1 MKSVKK
7 PIKPSVTKSAGKAST
22 KRKSGNLI
30 PDVKV
35 SKTGNKVKSKTL
47 LQMLGDLQPHDH
59 LCLIYEFPEER
70 LKTAI
75 PFIQMGLNK
84 KEKCFYITDSAGTR
98 EIRKHLIKSGVDTDA
113 REKSGRIN
121 ILDKLDV
128 YTDKGIFNPDKMIA
142 FLINETDKAIAE
154 KYSALR
160 IVFEMDKLFHQN
172 TRPDIFLEYE
182 AKLNR
187 DFFPHYPC
195 IAIGLFNQQQ
205 IDAEIIKGII
215 MTHPKLIKGD
225 RIYHNFYY
233 VPPVEFLNAK
243 RSEMEVKH
251 WLNNLEREQ
260 RTLESLQESEEK
272 LHSIFRVAPTGIGMV
287 VNRALVEANDR
298 FCEMTGY
305 TREELIGLE
314 ASGIYASQYDF
325 EYVGKEK
332 YRQIGEKGSGSVE
345 TRLKRKDGTII
356 HVFMSSTPIDPG
368 DYDRGVVFT
377 ALDITDYKKA
387 EQALEDEAV
396 RRRILIEQSRDG
408 IVILD
413 NDGGVFEANKRF
425 AEMLRYTADE
435 VKELHVWDW
444 DTQWPREHLME
455 MIRSVDEAG
464 DRFETYHRRKDGT
477 IYDVEISTNGAICG
491 GQKLIFC
498 VCRDITDRKQAELAL
513 HKSEEKYRQV
523 VENAT
528 EAIFIAQDNEIKFAN
543 QRTAQIMGYTQ
554 KEILSTPFVQFVYPD
569 DRKMVNDLYI
579 KHIKGFEGADSN
591 DFRVVCKSGEIKWAQ
606 VNVISI
612 EWEGRRAT
620 LNFGSDITER
630 KQLERERQ
638 RIDKLESVGTL
649 AGGIAHDFNNI
660 LTGILGNI
668 SLAIMK
674 AQAHNN
680 DINEILKEAEK
691 ASLRAKDLTQQLLT
705 FARGGAPVKKLMSV
719 SQLISETVSF
729 ALRGSNVDCQF
740 SIPDDLWQVEIDE
753 GQIGQVISNLVLNAR
768 QSMPTGGMIQV
779 KAENVKIRADQHTE
793 QDIQLQPGE
802 YIKIAV
808 TDHGIGI
815 PPQYID
821 KIFDPY
827 FTTKQT
833 GSGLGLATC
842 YSIVHN
848 HNGHIGV
855 ASEVGAGSTFYIYLP
870 SSEVKVKTPEFDVTL
885 DLPFEKGRVLIMD
898 DEKVVTDIASRM
910 LKYMGYA
917 DIVCAADG
925 DEAIKLYRESME
937 AGVPFSVVILDL
949 TIPGGKGGT
958 ETIKELLE
966 TDPEVNAIV
975 SSGYSDNMTMARYSE
990 FGFKAVVS
998 KPYTIEELG
1007 KTLRQVM
1014 MEKSRSDKGK
1024 KKGKK

>member
-1 MKSVKK
+1 VKSGNK
-7 PIKPSVTKSAGKAST
+7 PVESSVNKPSGKAST
-22 KRKSGNLI
+22 KRKGNNLV
-30 PDVKV
+30 PDK
-35 SKTGNKVKSKTL
+35 KINMTGFKGADKTL
-47 LQMLGDLQPHDH
+47 LQLLEGLQPHDH
-59 LCLIYEFPEER
+59 LCIIYESSTER
-70 LKTAI
+70 YETVISL
-75 PFIQMGLNK
+75 IQAAFNK
-84 KEKCFYITDSAGTR
+84 KEKCLYITYSSEVKEFHQVIAKAGIDITTGKKPGQLH
-98 EIRKHLIKSGVDTDA
+98 II
-113 REKSGRIN
+113 
-121 ILDKLDV
+121 DKVDV
-128 YTDKGIFNPDKMIA
+128 YTGKGIFDPGKMIA
-142 FLINETDKAIAE
+142 FLIGETKKALAE

-160 IVFEMDKLFHQN
+160 ILFEMGALIPPD
-172 TRPDIFLEYE
+172 TSTDIFLEFE
-182 AKLNR
+182 ARLNR
-187 DFFPHYPC
+187 DFSPHYPC
-195 IAIGLFNQQQ
+195 MAVCYYDWRKL
-205 IDAEIIKGII
+205 DPEIMKGII
-215 MTHPKLIKGD
+215 MTHPLLVKGGN
-225 RIYHNFYY
+225 IYHNFYY

-243 RSEMEVKH
+243 RSELEVIH

-260 RTLESLQESEEK
+260 KTLEALRESEEK

-287 VNRALVEANDR
+287 INRTLVEANDR

-305 TREELIGLE
+305 TREELIGLGS
-314 ASGIYASQYDF
+314 SGIYASYEEF
-325 EYVGKEK
+325 EFVGMEK
-332 YRQIGEKGSGSVE
+332 YRQIEKTGSGSVE

-356 HVFMSSTPIDPG
+356 DVLMSSTPIDPG
-368 DYDRGVVFT
+368 DLSRGVVFN

-396 RRRILIEQSRDG
+396 RRRILVEQSRDG

-413 NDGGVFEANKRF
+413 NDGKVFEANRRF
-425 AEMLRYTADE
+425 AEMLRYTPDE

-455 MIRSVDEAG
+455 MIRNIDEAG
-464 DRFETYHRRKDGT
+464 DQFETYHRRKDGT
-477 IYDVEISTNGAICG
+477 IYDVEISTNGAVCS
-491 GQKLIFC
+491 GQKLVFC
-498 VCRDITDRKQAELAL
+498 VCRDITDRKQAESAL

-528 EAIFIAQDNEIKFAN
+528 EAIFIAQDDRIKFAN
-543 QRTAQIMGYTQ
+543 QITAQIIGYTQ
-554 KEILSTPFVQFVYPD
+554 EEILSTPFIQFVYPD
-569 DRKMVNDLYI
+569 DRQVVNNHYI
-579 KHIKGFEGADSN
+579 EHLKGLEGADSY
-591 DFRVVCKSGEIKWAQ
+591 DFRVVCKSGEVKWVQ
-606 VNVISI
+606 LNVISI

-674 AQAHNN
+674 AQTYNN

-705 FARGGAPVKKLMSV
+705 FARGGAPVKKMMLV
-719 SQLISETVSF
+719 SQLISDTVSF
-729 ALRGSNVDCQF
+729 ALRGSNVNCQF

-768 QSMPTGGMIQV
+768 QSMPTGGIIQV
-779 KAENVKIRADQHTE
+779 TAGNVKVNADQHAE
-793 QDIQLQPGE
+793 QDMPLPPGE
-802 YIKIAV
+802 YIKISV

-855 ASEVGAGSTFYIYLP
+855 ESKVGAGSTFYIYLP
-870 SSEVKVKTPEFDVTL
+870 SSGAKIETAAFDIKL
-885 DLPFEKGRVLIMD
+885 DVQFEKGRVLIMD
-898 DEKVVTDIASRM
+898 DEEVVTDIAGRM
-910 LKYMGYA
+910 LKYMGYT
-917 DIVCAADG
+917 DIIYAANG
-925 DEAIKLYRESME
+925 DEAINLYQESMK
-937 AGVPFSVVILDL
+937 GGIPFSVVILDL

-958 ETIKELLE
+958 DTIKELLKI
-966 TDPEVNAIV
+966 DPDVKAIV
-975 SSGYSDNMTMARYSE
+975 SSGYSDNMTMAKYSE

-998 KPYTIEELG
+998 KPYTIEQLG
-1007 KTLRQVM
+1007 EALQQVM
-1014 MEKSRSDKGK
+1014 VKKNRSDNGK

>member
-1 MKSVKK
+1 MKSGKKSVKSSVGK
-7 PIKPSVTKSAGKAST
+7 PGRKTST
-22 KRKSGNLI
+22 KRQDSNLI
-30 PDVKV
+30 PDVKINRTG
-35 SKTGNKVKSKTL
+35 SKVTGKTL
-47 LQMLGDLQPHDH
+47 LQMLEELQPHDH
-59 LCLIYEFPEER
+59 LCLIYESPEEI
-70 LKTAI
+70 LETAI
-75 PFIQMGLNK
+75 PFIRIALNK
-84 KEKCFYITDSAGTR
+84 NEKCFYITDSRGTKQ
-98 EIRKHLIKSGVDTDA
+98 IRKYMTKVGIDIITV
-113 REKSGRIN
+113 EKSGQLHI
-121 ILDKLDV
+121 IDKVDA
-128 YTDKGIFNPDKMIA
+128 YTDKGIFDPDKMIA
-142 FLINETDKAIAE
+142 FLISETEKAIAE
-154 KYSALR
+154 KYAALTL
-160 IVFEMDKLFHQN
+160 VLEMDNLLHIDAN
-172 TRPDIFLEYE
+172 PDIFLEYE
-182 AKLNR
+182 ARLNR

-195 IAIGLFNQQQ
+195 LAIGQYDRRKL
-205 IDAEIIKGII
+205 DPEIIKGII
-215 MTHPKLIKGD
+215 MTHPLLIKGGH
-225 RIYHNFYY
+225 IYHNFYY

-243 RSEMEVKH
+243 RAELEVNH
-251 WLNNLEREQ
+251 WLNNLEREH

-287 VNRALVEANDR
+287 INRSLIEANDR

-314 ASGIYASQYDF
+314 ASGIYASPDAF
-325 EYVGKEK
+325 EFVGREK
-332 YRQIGEKGSGSVE
+332 YRQIAEGGSGSVE

-356 HVFMSSTPIDPG
+356 DVLMSSTPIDPEDFG
-368 DYDRGVVFT
+368 RGVVFT

-396 RRRILIEQSRDG
+396 RRRMLVEQSRDG

-413 NDGGVFEANKRF
+413 NDGKVFEANKRF
-425 AEMLRYTADE
+425 AEMLRYTPDE

-444 DTQWPREHLME
+444 DTQWPRKHLME

-477 IYDVEISTNGAICG
+477 IYDVEISTNGAICS

-498 VCRDITDRKQAELAL
+498 VCRDITDRKQAEAAL

-528 EAIFIAQDNEIKFAN
+528 EAIFVAQDDKIKFTN
-543 QRTAQIMGYTQ
+543 QRTAKIMGYAQ
-554 KEILSTPFVQFVYPD
+554 EEILSAPFSQFIYPD
-569 DRKMVNDLYI
+569 DRQLVNKRYTEHL
-579 KHIKGFEGADSN
+579 KGLENADSY
-591 DFRVVCKSGEIKWAQ
+591 DFRVVCKSGEIKWVQ
-606 VNVISI
+606 VNAISI

-674 AQAHNN
+674 AQAHND

-705 FARGGAPVKKLMSV
+705 FARGGAPVKKLV
-719 SQLISETVSF
+719 SINQLLSDTVSF

-740 SIPDDLWQVEIDE
+740 SMPDDLGQVEIDE

-768 QSMPTGGMIQV
+768 QSMPTGGIVQV
-779 KAENVKIRADQHTE
+779 TAENVKVHADQHAE
-793 QDIQLQPGE
+793 QDIPLQPGE

-815 PPQYID
+815 PSQYID

-848 HNGHIGV
+848 HNGHIV
-855 ASEVGAGSTFYIYLP
+855 VESEVGAGSTFYMYLP
-870 SSEVKVKTPEFDVTL
+870 SSKVKIKTPEFDVTL

-910 LKYMGYA
+910 LKYIGYT

-925 DEAIKLYRESME
+925 DQAIKLYRESME
-937 AGVPFSVVILDL
+937 AGAPFSVVILDL

-966 TDPEVNAIV
+966 IDPEVNAIV
-975 SSGYSDNMTMARYSE
+975 SSGYSDNMTMAKYSE

-1007 KTLRQVM
+1007 KTLGQLM
-1014 MEKSRSDKGK
+1014 MGKTKSDKK
-1024 KKGKK
+1024 DKKGKK